1 MPYVFEFDWQNRI
14 VRVRL
19 YGRVTDSE
27 LRDIYRQGFKVYFQT
42 EPIAGLMDVS
52 GITSIDVSATT
63 VRELAKATPIALQ
76 ESLPRVVI
84 APSAETYALARLF
97 ETLGKATRP
106 NLHVV
111 RTEAEAFEIIGVKKP
126 TFGPMHPM

>member
-1 MPYVFEFDWQNRI
+1 MPYAFELDWEHRI

-19 YGRVTDSE
+19 TGRVNDSD
-27 LRDIYRQGFKVYFQT
+27 LRDIYREGFKVYFQT
-42 EPIAGLMDVS
+42 DPIAGLLDLS
-52 GITSIDVSATT
+52 EIGSIEVTAAT
-63 VRELAKATPIALQ
+63 VRELAKATPIALK

-84 APSAETYALARLF
+84 APSAETYILARLF

-111 RTEAEAFEIIGVKKP
+111 RTEAEALGIIGVKKP
-126 TFGPMHPM
+126 KFAPLDLM